1 MKKILELNPNLFFAI
16 GIISMSIGGIWMSYA
31 EEKNLIQLGI
41 IVLGG
46 LLSISGAIIG
56 FIQNRNIIKESKDQ

>member
-16 GIISMSIGGIWMSYA
+16 GIISMSIGGIWMIYA

-41 IVLGG
+41 ILLGG
-46 LLSISGAIIG
+46 LLCISGSAIG
-56 FIQNRNIIKESKDQ
+56 LIQRREIIKESKGE

>member
-1 MKKILELNPNLFFAI
+1 MKKILELDPNLFFAI
-16 GIISMSIGGIWMSYA
+16 GIISMSIGGIWMSYT

-46 LLSISGAIIG
+46 LVGISGAIIG
-56 FIQNRNIIKESKDQ
+56 LIQRREIIKESKGE

>member
-46 LLSISGAIIG
+46 LAGILGGIIG
-56 FIQNRNIIKESKDQ
+56 FIQSKESKDQ